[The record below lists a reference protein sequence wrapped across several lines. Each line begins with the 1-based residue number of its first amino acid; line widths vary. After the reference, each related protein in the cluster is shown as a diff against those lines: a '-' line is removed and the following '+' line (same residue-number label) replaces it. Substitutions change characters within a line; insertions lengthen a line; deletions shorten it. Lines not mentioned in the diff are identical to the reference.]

1 MDNIDFSKINI
12 PKIEIPKIDMSNT
25 MTNIDFSSRVFKEME
40 EDVARHN
47 REKNRREVENNESLK
62 SIVEYNEEIV
72 KRNKEL
78 VSLNERIL
86 KKINSLDDTLLF
98 LNESFNEK
106 RKEDKDSNN
115 MINAQLLDLI
125 TIIDSGD
132 KNKVSEFLSG
142 LGGNIAAGLIVAY
155 FQMKLGLS

>member
-1 MDNIDFSKINI
+1 MSDSRFDFSGFNLPNI
-12 PKIEIPKIDMSNT
+12 ELPKFEIPDYSGC
-25 MTNIDFSSRVFKEME
+25 FAEME
-40 EDVARHN
+40 EIQEAIIQSGE
-47 REKNRREVENNESLK
+47 EKYQREVENNENLK
-62 SIVEYNEEIV
+62 SIVAYNEEIANY
-72 KRNKEL
+72 NKEL

-98 LNESFNEK
+98 LNESFNAK

-115 MINAQLLDLI
+115 MINAQLLELI